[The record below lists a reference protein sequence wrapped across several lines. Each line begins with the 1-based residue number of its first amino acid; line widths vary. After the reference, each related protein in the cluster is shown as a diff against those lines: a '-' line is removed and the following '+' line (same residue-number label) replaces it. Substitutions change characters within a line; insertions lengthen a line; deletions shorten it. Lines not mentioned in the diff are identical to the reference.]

1 MIDGEL
7 TETGAGFIYIKD
19 YDAFRELFKANA
31 KQN

>member
-1 MIDGEL
+1 L